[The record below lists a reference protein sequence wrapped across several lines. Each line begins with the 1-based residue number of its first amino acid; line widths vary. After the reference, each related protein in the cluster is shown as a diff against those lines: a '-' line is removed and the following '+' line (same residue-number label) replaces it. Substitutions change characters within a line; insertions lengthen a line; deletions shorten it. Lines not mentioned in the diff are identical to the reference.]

1 MKRGRGVVMQAAA
14 DDHVIVM
21 TSQGEF
27 VRVPFTKPVCIGQEI
42 FYTIKR
48 PPILWKWSIV
58 AALLLA
64 IVSSASQIQKIPG
77 GLVPTY
83 YITLDINPSIELG
96 INAKQ
101 RVVSAEGLNQAGVQ
115 LLNKMKLTG
124 YSLKQALKDI
134 EEQAELDGYL
144 KAGENEIVVTF
155 SQDDIEDCK
164 QLMLDDIVLEKNL
177 ASKNSLDQVIGDV
190 IKETLATVYHVQV
203 WKVPTDVRKQVRE
216 AGMTPANYIAVHV
229 DFNHKVGGNKDSSKT
244 APVTATIERDGY
256 FYELGL
262 EITRPIFD
270 PVKTMHNNS
279 KE

>member
-27 VRVPFTKPVCIGQEI
+27 VRVPFTKPVCIGQEVY
-42 FYTIKR
+42 YTIKR
-48 PPILWKWSIV
+48 PPILWKWSVV

-64 IVSSASQIQKIPG
+64 IVSSASQIQEIPG
-77 GLVPTY
+77 GSVPVY
-83 YITLDINPSIELG
+83 FLTLDINPSIELG
-96 INAKQ
+96 INSKQ
-101 RVVSAEGLNQAGVQ
+101 RVVTAEGLNQDGVQ
-115 LLNKMKLTG
+115 LLHKMKVIG
-124 YSLKQALKDI
+124 HSLKQAIKYI

-144 KAGENEIVVTF
+144 RAGENQIVVTF
-155 SQDDIEDCK
+155 SQDGIEDCK
-164 QLMLDDIVLEKNL
+164 QLMLDDTVAKNRT
-177 ASKNSLDQVIGDV
+177 SQNSLDQVIGDV

-203 WKVPTDVRKQVRE
+203 WKVPTDIRKEVRK
-216 AGMTPANYIAVHV
+216 AGTTPANYIAVHV
-229 DFNHKVGGNKDSSKT
+229 DLNQKVAGNKDSSKT

-256 FYELGL
+256 LYELGM